1 MIKILI
7 TAHDTEVGKTRATT
21 ALARALTK
29 LDKSVGIVKAVQ
41 SGVPQGEPGDAD
53 WALSQVEDTQ
63 LASAKTLF
71 SYEAP
76 LAPVQAAEAEG
87 SELSFSLVLNALK
100 ELPEDKD
107 FQLIEGAGGIAVPL
121 EHSGKDYAKLAQELE
136 VDFVVIVI
144 QNRMGSMNQTRLTY
158 SYAPKS
164 IPAGIIFNDLSVD
177 EDPAVTA
184 SNYETLTHLKIPI
197 WGHIKHNSIDIS
209 NLAPFYDPMA
219 FKQSCS
225 RA

>member
-1 MIKILI
+1 MIKVLI
-7 TAHDTEVGKTRATT
+7 TAHDTEVGKTRATA

-29 LDKSVGIVKAVQ
+29 LGKSVEIVKAVQ

-53 WALSQVEDTQ
+53 WALSQVEDTR

-87 SELSFSLVLNALK
+87 DELSFSKVLNTLK
-100 ELPEDKD
+100 ALPEDKD

-121 EHSGKDYAKLAQELE
+121 EHSGKDYADLARELE
-136 VDFVVIVI
+136 VDFAVIVI
-144 QNRMGSMNQTRLTY
+144 QNRIGSMNQTRLTY
-158 SYAPKS
+158 SYAPQS
-164 IPAGIIFNDLSVD
+164 IPAGIIFNDVTVD

-184 SNYETLTHLKIPI
+184 TNYETLTNLSIPI
-197 WGHIKHNSIDIS
+197 WGHIKHNAVDIS
-209 NLAPFYDPMA
+209 NLAPFYEPVA
-219 FKQSCS
+219 I
-225 RA
+225 